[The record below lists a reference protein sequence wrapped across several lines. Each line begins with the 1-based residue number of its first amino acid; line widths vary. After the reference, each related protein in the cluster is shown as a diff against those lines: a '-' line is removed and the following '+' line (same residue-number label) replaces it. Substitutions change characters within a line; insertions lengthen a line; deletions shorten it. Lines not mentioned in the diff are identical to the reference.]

1 MKSVSDLLDLFKN
14 SSWDEFDQMRRDMIA
29 ESRLVWQKFDDEM
42 KQLESRSFSR
52 FGGQEKIEQGQGN
65 INNTATTEKDVINST
80 AAKETEKHEN
90 EKVCMKSSEIDE
102 QEKEK
107 FRENERE
114 IKTVVENNIIN
125 GNGKDNLMKVE
136 NVQEKEKFRK
146 NKEREIKTVVEDNID
161 NTAIKSSNV
170 SKDLFNGEGN
180 EDFSLGR
187 RSSWFSPMKLVRFP
201 SLFGEDKKY
210 ESSFSGK

>member
-65 INNTATTEKDVINST
+65 INNTATTENDLINAT
-80 AAKETEKHEN
+80 TAKETEKHEN
-90 EKVCMKSSEIDE
+90 VSMKSSEINE

-161 NTAIKSSNV
+161 NTAINSSNV

>member
-42 KQLESRSFSR
+42 KKLESRSFSR
-52 FGGQEKIEQGQGN
+52 IGTGSQDKIEQGQGN
-65 INNTATTEKDVINST
+65 INNTTTTEKDVINAT
-80 AAKETEKHEN
+80 TAKETEKHE
-90 EKVCMKSSEIDE
+90 KVSIKSSEINE

-114 IKTVVENNIIN
+114 IKTVVENKIIN

-136 NVQEKEKFRK
+136 N
-146 NKEREIKTVVEDNID
+146 
-161 NTAIKSSNV
+161 
-170 SKDLFNGEGN
+170 
-180 EDFSLGR
+180 
-187 RSSWFSPMKLVRFP
+187 
-201 SLFGEDKKY
+201 
-210 ESSFSGK
+210 

>member
-1 MKSVSDLLDLFKN
+1 MKSVFDLLDLFKN

-65 INNTATTEKDVINST
+65 INNTATTEKDLINAT
-80 AAKETEKHEN
+80 TAKETEKHEN
-90 EKVCMKSSEIDE
+90 VSMKSSEINE

-136 NVQEKEKFRK
+136 NVQEKEKFREK
-146 NKEREIKTVVEDNID
+146 
-161 NTAIKSSNV
+161 
-170 SKDLFNGEGN
+170 
-180 EDFSLGR
+180 
-187 RSSWFSPMKLVRFP
+187 
-201 SLFGEDKKY
+201 
-210 ESSFSGK
+210 